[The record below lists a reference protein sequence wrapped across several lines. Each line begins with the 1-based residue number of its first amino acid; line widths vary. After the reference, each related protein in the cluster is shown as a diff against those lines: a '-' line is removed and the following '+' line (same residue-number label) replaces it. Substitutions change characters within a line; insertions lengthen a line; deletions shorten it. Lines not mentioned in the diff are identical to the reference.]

1 MAKSSQSLK
10 QHIGLNH
17 LSTDMFRCDYCHELF
32 VEKDQLMSHSIKHKK
47 QLSVKKW
54 RTHWKTSENFLR
66 LKANECHPFSCD
78 ESSNQ

>member
-1 MAKSSQSLK
+1 LSHFLVTLLREIRKMNELYGYECRYANCNFMAKSSQSLK

-47 QLSVKKW
+47 QLSVKK
-54 RTHWKTSENFLR
+54 
-66 LKANECHPFSCD
+66 
-78 ESSNQ
+78 